1 MPLGLYPQESI
12 NTRAELLRGPHA
24 GMPEP
29 SFGAGFFGTIP
40 SGFESAA
47 AKTAALAADALAA
60 GAADTIRYAQ
70 ANVPEAAQQAGLAA
84 PLMELQPDEIEY
96 RTKQAT
102 EGWIK
107 SFQPNPRLVGTAG
120 QIMHSVID
128 VGSRFVAGSVV
139 GGPVAGAALAGG
151 TEGYATKKDMEAQG
165 IDSETANKLAA
176 ANALFT
182 GAGALLPGGVG
193 GSLAK
198 KLVSGAAINEVSG
211 MGSRSITHE
220 ILADAG
226 YKQQAEQYRVLD
238 AQAMSVDAVLGAA
251 FGGIAHRFHVKQD
264 VIDSAHITN
273 DALHIDTDLAP
284 GLPVDTQARNAHV
297 DNLVSAA
304 RSLMNDEPVSVDK
317 PVDSIRNPIQE
328 EIRAKGADEIS
339 QAVNE
344 AAEPLVGVHTPPVVE
359 PEQSNRLSELRTA
372 KQAREL
378 TQPELNE
385 YTSLLEKDRVQAKVG
400 GKIIQGVLND
410 DAYAETMA
418 RGETLPVQGFVD
430 LDMLKT
436 VNDTM
441 GHSAGDHAIREL
453 GESLA
458 RVFDE
463 GNVFRRSSS
472 GAGDEF
478 IVQSK
483 TPAEHEAKIAAA
495 RQYLDNVKLRAY
507 DKAGNLIAEKKGV
520 GFSHGSGRTVELAEQ
535 AAYADK
541 RARAVAGLRS
551 DRGAVAEKPG
561 VESSARGSDKATG
574 TEAKSERVDPE
585 TQEAIDT
592 AQAALEAHPDIQIE
606 NPETGQVMS
615 GKDAIQQALDGIKDA
630 QQEGVL
636 HQIAAAC
643 FGRM

>member
-1 MPLGLYPQESI
+1 MPLGLDLQESA
-12 NTRAELLRGPHA
+12 NTLDALVRGPHA
-24 GMPEP
+24 AIPEP
-29 SFGAGFFGTIP
+29 GFFQGSLGALP
-40 SGFESAA
+40 SGLESAA
-47 AKTAALAADALAA
+47 AKTATLATDALAS

-70 ANVPEAAQQAGLAA
+70 TNVPEVAQQAGLAA

-102 EGWIK
+102 ESWIK

-120 QIMHSVID
+120 QIMHSVVD
-128 VGSRFVAGSVV
+128 VGARVVAGSVI

-151 TEGYATKKDMEAQG
+151 TEGYATKKDMESQG

-182 GAGALLPGGVG
+182 GAGALLPGGIG

-198 KLVSGAAINEVSG
+198 KLVSGAAINEVTG

-220 ILADAG
+220 ILANAG
-226 YKQQAEQYRVLD
+226 YKQQAEQYRILD

-251 FGGIAHRFHVKQD
+251 FGGIAHRFHVNQD
-264 VIDSAHITN
+264 VVDSAHITN

-297 DNLVSAA
+297 ENLVSAA
-304 RSLMNDEPVSVDK
+304 RSLMNDEPVSVNK
-317 PVDSIRNPIQE
+317 TVDSIRNPAQE
-328 EIRAKGADEIS
+328 EIRAKGADELS

-344 AAEPLVGVHTPPVVE
+344 AAEPLIGAHAPPAVE
-359 PEQSNRLSELRTA
+359 AEQSNRLSELRVA
-372 KQAREL
+372 KQSREL
-378 TQPELNE
+378 TAQELNE
-385 YTSLLEKDRVQAKVG
+385 YTTLLEKDRFQAKVG

-410 DAYAETMA
+410 DAYAEIMS

-483 TPAEHEAKIAAA
+483 TPEEHEAKIAAA

-507 DKAGNLIAEKKGV
+507 DKAGKLIAEKKGV
-520 GFSHGSGRTVELAEQ
+520 GFSHGSGRTVEIAEQ

-541 RARAVAGLRS
+541 RNRAVAGLRS
-551 DRGAVAEKPG
+551 DRGSVAEKPG
-561 VESSARGSDKATG
+561 PDGGTRGSDKTAG
-574 TEAKSERVDPE
+574 SEAKSERVDPE
-585 TQEAIDT
+585 TKEAIDS
-592 AQAALEAHPDIQIE
+592 AQAALEAYPDIKIE
-606 NPETGQVMS
+606 NPDTGQVMS

-630 QQEGVL
+630 QNEGVL